1 MSHFSIWLVMIITYS
16 RPILDPLLP
25 PAPGS
30 IFLLFL
36 QYLSLTE
43 TDALWRNSVKV
54 DLSGLVNGRPVK
66 TVKTPPSITPFKK
79 MDNKTF
85 IRNQ

>member
-1 MSHFSIWLVMIITYS
+1 MEGPILLLRLVMRMMMMNHIYRLKDESLQNLVGYDHYFDS
-16 RPILDPLLP
+16 RPILDPLPP

-43 TDALWRNSVKV
+43 TDTL
-54 DLSGLVNGRPVK
+54 
-66 TVKTPPSITPFKK
+66 
-79 MDNKTF
+79 
-85 IRNQ
+85 